1 MFNVLGENLAIPNP
15 ILLRSETD
23 LPINPSLDNNPS
35 FSSVATPIS
44 PASAKFIYI
53 MLVKTYMHILLALRL
68 LYLLLKDKM
77 ATGLLKSIGP
87 NIIIESI

>member
-1 MFNVLGENLAIPNP
+1 MMNIEMMNELYTGKRMEDI
-15 ILLRSETD
+15 
-23 LPINPSLDNNPS
+23 
-35 FSSVATPIS
+35 
-44 PASAKFIYI
+44 IYI
-53 MLVKTYMHILLALRL
+53 QLVITYMHILLALRL

>member
-44 PASAKFIYI
+44 PASAKSAWRN
-53 MLVKTYMHILLALRL
+53 L
-68 LYLLLKDKM
+68 
-77 ATGLLKSIGP
+77 
-87 NIIIESI
+87 